1 MEQPTR
7 LFSIKIDQE
16 YDGVVIFKPIKI
28 LDKHCSG
35 EGNGKFPTK
44 RYITYSEDC
53 YLNGKFPLPSEVKVY
68 YLSWLTE
75 NEIEKRG
82 LAYPP
87 RSSVYPH
94 EVDVEGVINVMKKR
108 EELLDAVPASQWK
121 VITLKP
127 KSLMK
132 KYENIMPEGKGFR
145 VNGIDIFYL
154 ITILPDGSYKLEDAI
169 SWQTPI
175 TNQWN

>member
-1 MEQPTR
+1 MEKQ
-7 LFSIKIDQE
+7 
-16 YDGVVIFKPIKI
+16 G
-28 LDKHCSG
+28 LD
-35 EGNGKFPTK
+35 
-44 RYITYSEDC
+44 Y
-53 YLNGKFPLPSEVKVY
+53 PS
-68 YLSWLTE
+68 
-75 NEIEKRG
+75 
-82 LAYPP
+82 
-87 RSSVYPH
+87 RSSVYPY
-94 EVDVEGVINVMKKR
+94 EVDVEGVINVTTKR

-132 KYENIMPEGKGFR
+132 KYENSMPEGKGFR